1 MISRLPAFRSRDF
14 RIFWIGQFISLVGT
28 WMQNTVQPYV
38 AYQLTGQPFY
48 LGLLGFAGTIPT
60 LFLTLPAGVLIER
73 LDKRRVVIVM
83 QALMAAQA
91 LALAA
96 LALTGLLQ
104 IWHMLILAL
113 VLGVANAVEIT
124 ARQSMMPDLVALPE
138 LPNALAL
145 NAAGFNLA
153 RVAGPVLAA
162 PFLLLTQ
169 NGGEGWAFLANG
181 LSYLIVIASLFML
194 NPKPHA
200 AIAPSETNHVRA
212 FLDGQ
217 QFIRSSDVVTLL
229 IVLSGVVGFFGFTA
243 AQQIPVFARD
253 VLSVPGESEVLVA
266 SRNSALV
273 SALGVGALVS
283 SVMLSVL
290 PKLRRK
296 GLIMSIGHFVFG
308 AAIMLAGASR
318 SFPLTLLAFAA
329 VGWGQVT
336 ALNLTNQI
344 IQMVVPSPL
353 RARVFSTY
361 LWALQ
366 GATPFGSLL
375 MGWIAQ
381 QAGAPA
387 SALIAGA
394 ACFLTPLFIHLRTA
408 KLRDFRDG

>member
-1 MISRLPAFRSRDF
+1 MFARFPAFRSRDF
-14 RIFWIGQFISLVGT
+14 RLFWFGQFVSLIGT

-38 AYQLTGQPFY
+38 AYHLTGQPFY
-48 LGLLGFAGTIPT
+48 LGLIGFAGTIPT
-60 LFLTLPAGVLIER
+60 LFLTLPAGVLLEH
-73 LDKRRVVIVM
+73 LNKRHVVIAM
-83 QALMAAQA
+83 QALMAVQA
-91 LALAA
+91 LVLAA
-96 LALTGLLQ
+96 LALTGVLQ
-104 IWHMLILAL
+104 IWHMLALAL
-113 VLGVANAVEIT
+113 VLGAANAVEIT
-124 ARQSMMPDLVALPE
+124 ARQAMIPDLVE
-138 LPNALAL
+138 NGHLPNALAL

-162 PFLLLTQ
+162 PFLLLVQ

-194 NPKPHA
+194 HTRPDANAVHPKA
-200 AIAPSETNHVRA
+200 NHVRA

-217 QFIRSSDVVTLL
+217 QFIRKSDLVSLL
-229 IVLSGVVGFFGFTA
+229 ILLSAVVGFFGFTA

-253 VLSVPGESEVLVA
+253 VLSSPGEAEALVA

-273 SALGVGALVS
+273 FALGVGALVS
-283 SVMLSVL
+283 SVMLSLFSNV
-290 PKLRRK
+290 RRK
-296 GLIMSIGHFVFG
+296 GILMSIGHFVFG
-308 AAIMLAGASR
+308 ASIVLAGLSR
-318 SFPLTLLAFAA
+318 SFPLTLVAF
-329 VGWGQVT
+329 VYIGWGQVT

-344 IQMVVPSPL
+344 IQIVVPSSL

-381 QAGAPA
+381 KYGAPT

-394 ACFLTPLFIHLRTA
+394 VCFITPLIIHLRTSS
-408 KLRDFRDG
+408 LRDFVDG